1 MTFLETVEKARA
13 FLERNGRVSF
23 RALARQFELDD
34 DALEELVEELV
45 DVQQVAAREGKVL
58 SWMGGAS
65 ETPAVAPLTTAAAAA
80 PDAERRQL
88 TVLFCD
94 LVGSTE
100 ISARLDPED
109 WREVVGGYQRVAG
122 EVIARYGGH
131 VAQYLG
137 DGLLV
142 YFGWPQAYDDA
153 AERAV
158 RAGLALVGAA
168 ATVQVDGTALAVRV
182 GLHTGPV
189 VVSALGGEGRHETLA
204 LGEVPNVAARV
215 VGAAEPGT
223 VVVSAATQR
232 LVAGLF
238 VVEER
243 GAQQLKGVPEP
254 LVLYRVVQPSGVR
267 SRLDLSMRRTPLV
280 GRLTELGVLGDAW
293 ERVVEGT
300 GQTVLVQGEAG
311 LGKSRLCR
319 ELRERLAGEPHTW
332 LECRCSPYTA
342 DSPFR
347 PAIELMEQ
355 ALTFEPTDPLAAKLE
370 KLGAG
375 LARGGFEADED
386 AVPLLA
392 EWLGLPESAGY
403 TLLPA
408 SPDVKRRK
416 VLETL
421 AAWSLK
427 LGELQPMVV
436 LVEDLHWCDPS
447 SLELL
452 GRLVAQSATAR
463 VLLVG
468 TARPEFTS
476 PWPARS
482 NLQTVT
488 LGRLSRRQAREMI
501 AAVSGARALPESVV
515 AQLVERADGVPLYA
529 EELTHAVVEA
539 GGETA
544 AAPIPVTL
552 QDSLLARLD
561 RLSGAKEVAQ
571 RAAVLG
577 REFSYELLAAT
588 AGLDEGVLRQGLA
601 RLVEAEL
608 LFERGVAPAATYTFK
623 HALVQE
629 AGYESLLK
637 RTRQQLHGRVAD
649 VLATAFPERAAAQ
662 PDVLAWHAEKA
673 GRIDD
678 AITGYQRAGE
688 HAQARSAHAEAT
700 RHLRHAIALL
710 ATEPAGEG
718 RDAREAVLQL
728 TLTGSLIPALGYA
741 HVECEAAFERARV
754 LCEAIGDTRRLG
766 WALGG
771 LSAVYFDRGEV
782 ERARELAVRVVTGA
796 EASGHWELGRLGHAG
811 IALAE
816 FDQGRFT
823 SSLVHAEAVRSL
835 YDPERDE
842 ATLVSPFAGAFES
855 VMHGFPA
862 RILAMLGWQDRA
874 LARAR
879 EGVELARQRDHPYSL
894 AQALSYEALVHESRG
909 DLGAF
914 REVAAEMMT
923 VAEAR
928 GFPLL
933 LSMGRVFLAG
943 ARVAGGEPEAIDELL
958 AGLAAAAQ
966 GRTRASDAPFYV
978 AFLAEAFRNAG
989 RIEEARRIAEMGL
1002 ARAAQTGQ
1010 RLADARLLRLQ
1021 GELVLASGGAPAA
1034 AEALF
1039 QGALD
1044 VARAQEAKSYE
1055 LRAAMSLARLWREQ
1069 GKSAEARAL
1078 LAPLYAWFTEGFDT
1092 RDLVEA
1098 KSLLEELASA

>member
-1 MTFLETVEKARA
+1 MRCPACAYENRSSVQFCEGCGGKLARSCA
-13 FLERNGRVSF
+13 VCGAAVGPLARFCGECGA
-23 RALARQFELDD
+23 ALAHAEP
-34 DALEELVEELV
+34 
-45 DVQQVAAREGKVL
+45 
-58 SWMGGAS
+58 AS
-65 ETPAVAPLTTAAAAA
+65 SPPEPEP
-80 PDAERRQL
+80 AERRQL

-100 ISARLDPED
+100 ISTRLDPED
-109 WREVVGGYQRVAG
+109 WREVVGAYQRAAG

-168 ATVQVDGTALAVRV
+168 ATVQADGRALAVRV

-189 VVSALGGEGRHETLA
+189 VVSALGGEGRNETLA

-215 VGAAEPGT
+215 LGAAEPGT
-223 VVVSAATQR
+223 VVMSAATQR

-243 GAQQLKGVPEP
+243 GAQRLKGVPAP
-254 LVLYRVVQPSGVR
+254 VVLYRVVQPSGVR

-332 LECRCSPYTA
+332 LECRCRPYTA

-347 PAIELMEQ
+347 PVIELVEQ
-355 ALTFEPTDPLAAKLE
+355 ALVFEPADPPAAKLG
-370 KLGAG
+370 KLTVG
-375 LARGGFEADED
+375 LARGGLEADEG
-386 AVPLLA
+386 AVVLLA
-392 EWLGLPESAGY
+392 EWLELPESAGY

-421 AAWSLK
+421 AAWTLK

-436 LVEDLHWCDPS
+436 LVEDLHWCDLS

-468 TARPEFTS
+468 TARPEFAS

-488 LGRLSRRQAREMI
+488 LGRLTRRQAREMI
-501 AAVSGARALPESVV
+501 AAVSAARALPESAV
-515 AQLVERADGVPLYA
+515 AELVERADGVPLYA

-539 GGETA
+539 GGEA
-544 AAPIPVTL
+544 AGAPIPVTL

-588 AGLDEGVLRQGLA
+588 AGLEEGVLRQGLA

-629 AGYESLLK
+629 AAYESLLK
-637 RTRQQLHGRVAD
+637 RTRQQLHGRVVDA
-649 VLATAFPERAAAQ
+649 LATAFPERAAAH

-673 GRIDD
+673 GRSDD
-678 AITGYQRAGE
+678 AIAGYQRAGE
-688 HAQARSAHAEAT
+688 HAQARSAHAEAG
-700 RHLRHAIALL
+700 RHLRHALALL

-741 HVECEAAFERARV
+741 HLECEAALERARV

-782 ERARELAVRVVTGA
+782 ERARELAVRVLTGA
-796 EASGHWELGRLGHAG
+796 EASGDWELERLGHSG
-811 IALAE
+811 IANAE

-842 ATLVSPFAGAFES
+842 ATLVSPFES

-894 AQALSYEALVHESRG
+894 GQSLSYEALVHESRG
-909 DLGAF
+909 DLGAL

-923 VAEAR
+923 VAEAQ

-966 GRTRASDAPFYV
+966 GRTRTSDAPLYV

-989 RIEEARRIAEMGL
+989 RIEEARGTAEMGL
-1002 ARAAQTGQ
+1002 ALAARTGQ

-1021 GELVLASGGAPAA
+1021 GELILASGGAPGE

-1039 QGALD
+1039 QRALD
-1044 VARAQEAKSYE
+1044 VARAQDARTYE

-1069 GKSAEARAL
+1069 GRSAEAHSL
-1078 LAPLYAWFTEGFDT
+1078 LAPIYAWFTEGFDT

-1098 KSLLEELASA
+1098 KALLEELART